1 MPTPNVDPNFTAVT
15 PSQETLRIAA
25 LNGASQGMTA
35 QQYLASRGGVNASGY
50 YGDSWNSKTNLSDA
64 QYAAAVAGSNGGVSA
79 GSAIN
84 VASAKL
90 RYDNA
95 IAAIPPKDE
104 KEDIGFYNARVAAA
118 KTAAGAAYNLEIAGN
133 NAANKQ
139 NVPLITD
146 TNGNPIAPTGS
157 GTGSLGGGGNSDIST
172 GPSSATIAARSAVTT
187 ALEDFKA
194 SLNLAG
200 LGSLVP
206 TIDEYIKQD
215 LSASQIKINLIGTDA
230 YKARFP
236 GLEPLRKAGLA
247 INEATYISME
257 RGMISVL
264 KAYGLDDKVLGTTE
278 QLGTVIANQV
288 SVAEYENR
296 VSLAADHVKK
306 NSDVLAA
313 LNDYY
318 GVDAA
323 GAMTYLLNPKL
334 GMDMV
339 KKQVRSAEIGAA
351 ASMYDFEINKAVAE
365 SYVNVSGTADLNAL
379 KDEFGKA
386 RNLAITQARLSG
398 IEGEKYNDLTAV
410 ASVVGNDQTL
420 QLESQ
425 RRALREQARFA
436 GQSGVS
442 SASLRTESTI

>member
-1 MPTPNVDPNFTAVT
+1 MADIVDNFITDFNKLSDTNKRVITANANFQGITP
-15 PSQETLRIAA
+15 QE
-25 LNGASQGMTA
+25 
-35 QQYLASRGGVNASGY
+35 YLTQRGGVEATMSK
-50 YGDSWNSKTNLSDA
+50 YGDSYNPAKDLTA
-64 QYAAAVAGSNGGVSA
+64 AEYAAALANAKAKGLTGVAVGQAINEATAAKQGVSLWELTGGLQGTKPA
-79 GSAIN
+79 GY
-84 VASAKL
+84 K
-90 RYDNA
+90 
-95 IAAIPPKDE
+95 
-104 KEDIGFYNARVAAA
+104 G
-118 KTAAGAAYNLEIAGN
+118 
-133 NAANKQ
+133 
-139 NVPLITD
+139 
-146 TNGNPIAPTGS
+146 PIDGS
-157 GTGSLGGGGNSDIST
+157 GGKGSGASGAGGSSDAST

-236 GLEPLRKAGLA
+236 GLDPLRKAGLA

-306 NSDVLAA
+306 NTDVLAA
-313 LNDYY
+313 LNEYY

-365 SYVNVSGTADLNAL
+365 SYINVSGTSDLNTL

-386 RNLAITQARLSG
+386 RTLASTQARLSG

-420 QLESQ
+420 QMESQ

-442 SASLRTESTI
+442 SASLRQESTI

>member
-1 MPTPNVDPNFTAVT
+1 MATPMVDPKFTAVAPT
-15 PSQETLRIAA
+15 SEILRIAA
-25 LNGASQGMTA
+25 LNAAPGQTA
-35 QQYLASRGGVNASGY
+35 QEYLASRGGVNAAGY
-50 YGDSWNSKTNLSDA
+50 YGDSWKSTQNLSDT
-64 QYAAAVAGSNGGVSA
+64 QYAAAIAGSKGGVSA
-79 GSAIN
+79 GSAVN
-84 VASAKL
+84 VSTAKL
-90 RYDNA
+90 QYDNA
-95 IAAIPPKDE
+95 IAAIPPKD
-104 KEDIGFYNARVAAA
+104 KNEDIALYNARVTAA
-118 KTAAGAAYNLEIAGN
+118 KEAAGAAYNSAVAGD

-146 TNGNPIAPTGS
+146 VNGKVITGS
-157 GTGSLGGGGNSDIST
+157 GTGTGVAGAGGNSNVST
-172 GPSSATIAARSAVTT
+172 GPSDAQIANRGAVTT

-230 YKARFP
+230 YKTRFP
-236 GLEPLRKAGLA
+236 GLDPLRKAGLA

-313 LNDYY
+313 LNEYY

-365 SYVNVSGTADLNAL
+365 SYINVSGTSDLNTL

-386 RNLAITQARLSG
+386 RTLATTQARLSG
-398 IEGEKYNDLTAV
+398 IEGEKYNDLTSV

-420 QLESQ
+420 QMESQ

-436 GQSGVS
+436 GQSGVGTS
-442 SASLRTESTI
+442 SLRTTSNI